1 MGGNS
6 ATMTTPKLEDSYLD
20 LLRKSPFG
28 GDAEAQRDEE
38 ERRRHPRIHL
48 DAADIQ
54 VDTDSWIFVINLSI
68 SGIAFYSDSEFT
80 LGQQVTISI
89 ETGAS
94 VKAKVIEATPEGED
108 ATALVGQYRVCCQ
121 FDNPTEGM
129 AFLLRIKE
137 SEDKKLGEHL
147 P

>member
-1 MGGNS
+1 
-6 ATMTTPKLEDSYLD
+6 MTNPKLEASYLD
-20 LLRKSPFG
+20 LLRKSQFG
-28 GDAEAQRDEE
+28 GEAEAQRE
-38 ERRRHPRIHL
+38 ERERRQHPRIQV

-54 VDTDSWIFVINLSI
+54 VDTDSWIFVINLSM
-68 SGIAFYSDSEFT
+68 SGIAFYSDSKFT

-94 VKAKVIEATPEGED
+94 VKAKVIEAHPEGED
-108 ATALVGQYRVCCQ
+108 ATALVGQYRVCCE
-121 FDNPTEGM
+121 FDDPTEGM

-137 SEDKKLGEHL
+137 SEEEMFGEHL